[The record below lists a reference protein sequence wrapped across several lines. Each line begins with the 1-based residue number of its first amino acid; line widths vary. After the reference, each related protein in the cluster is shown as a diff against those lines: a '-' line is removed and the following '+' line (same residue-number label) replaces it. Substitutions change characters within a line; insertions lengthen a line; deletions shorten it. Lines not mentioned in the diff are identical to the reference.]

1 MRVGPLSIHSVAD
14 NPTDV
19 CACGKSTAKW
29 EADKSAAAAAAAAT
43 SASDFDAISGSSGGS
58 DGGGGGSCFE

>member
-1 MRVGPLSIHSVAD
+1 MRVGPLLIHSVAD

-29 EADKSAAAAAAAAT
+29 EADKSAAASAT

-58 DGGGGGSCFE
+58 DGGGGGCCFE